1 MNIKKKISF
10 FALFLISSFFIVG
23 EVKAA
28 CGDKNGDVCVKLAG
42 GSYEFYNT
50 YQTAEANASAYTSSG
65 DAFRVTLVDQNGN
78 IYKYNG
84 KTTKI

>member
-42 GSYEFYNT
+42 G
-50 YQTAEANASAYTSSG
+50 
-65 DAFRVTLVDQNGN
+65 
-78 IYKYNG
+78 
-84 KTTKI
+84 